1 MNHLKIIKHIIFKY
15 AGFIEVVTEHFL
27 KYMFR
32 ILTLAL
38 APLCTVSYSCKCKS
52 LISSCNAK
60 TVSQC
65 NAAMIVSLIYLFKF
79 KEHPMPS
86 QHNPLELNYDF
97 HSEECNVVFAS
108 TD

>member
-1 MNHLKIIKHIIFKY
+1 MLK
-15 AGFIEVVTEHFL
+15 
-27 KYMFR
+27 
-32 ILTLAL
+32 
-38 APLCTVSYSCKCKS
+38 LCQSV
-52 LISSCNAK
+52 IAEI
-60 TVSQC
+60 
-65 NAAMIVSLIYLFKF
+65 IVSLIYLFKF